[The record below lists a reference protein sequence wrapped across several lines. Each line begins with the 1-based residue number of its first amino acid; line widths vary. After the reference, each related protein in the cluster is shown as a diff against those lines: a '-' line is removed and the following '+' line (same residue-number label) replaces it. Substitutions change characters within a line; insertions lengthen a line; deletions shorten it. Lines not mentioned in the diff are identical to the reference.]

1 MNLRNL
7 LFLFSAIAIPSVG
20 LGQTVQSNDR
30 VRVEV
35 RVITDTDHKD
45 IKNATADTV
54 TQKKELVILLSG
66 KAKPNDTRVVK
77 WAAYGRNL
85 KSNDVMEL
93 DSGEAKIAFDSV
105 GQQKVETRS
114 ISTTYTPSHSVVSR
128 SSGRRGSNNNTSRS
142 KRVEAEGKKFAGYIV
157 RVMEGATVVGE
168 ASEPANLAQ
177 QRDK

>member
-7 LFLFSAIAIPSVG
+7 LFLVSAIAIPSVG
-20 LGQTVQSNDR
+20 FSQTVQSNDR

-45 IKNATADTV
+45 IKNANVDTV

-93 DSGEAKIAFDSV
+93 DSGEAKVAFDSV
-105 GQQKVETRS
+105 GQQKVETRA
-114 ISTTYTPSHSVVSR
+114 ISTTYTPAHAVTSR
-128 SSGRRGSNNNTSRS
+128 GSGRRGSTPRG
-142 KRVEAEGKKFAGYIV
+142 KKVEAEGKKFAGYIV

-168 ASEPANLAQ
+168 AADPVNLAQ
-177 QRDK
+177 QRDR